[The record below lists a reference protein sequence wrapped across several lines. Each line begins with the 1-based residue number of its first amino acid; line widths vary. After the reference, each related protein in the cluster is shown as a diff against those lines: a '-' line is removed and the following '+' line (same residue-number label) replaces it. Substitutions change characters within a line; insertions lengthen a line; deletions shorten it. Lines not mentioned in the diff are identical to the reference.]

1 MKGTKCNYAP
11 LVEQWVNG
19 AEYKSGDTYT
29 SATVSS
35 RLGLTTQQA
44 ISFNKHT
51 VALGLARERKLSQGR
66 GSSKSGTLLYYRPT
80 NAALFIKW
88 RQHTDEELGICL
100 NTGH

>member
-1 MKGTKCNYAP
+1 MKGTKCDYAP
-11 LVEQWVNG
+11 LVDQWING

-44 ISFNKHT
+44 YDFNKHT
-51 VALGLARERKLSQGR
+51 VALGLARERKLVQSHGR
-66 GSSKSGTLLYYRPT
+66 KKAGTLLYYRPT

-88 RQHTDEELGICL
+88 RKHSDEELGICH
-100 NTGH
+100 NFGV